1 MVVEIFESLG
11 EDGGRKQRSEAA
23 NSVKKK
29 KKRGGALAFAY
40 SGCGVASPSLNFFFY
55 QRGAHWF
62 Q

>member
-29 KKRGGALAFAY
+29 KKKEAGHWPLHTL
-40 SGCGVASPSLNFFFY
+40 GVE
-55 QRGAHWF
+55 
-62 Q
+62 